1 MEDDYLEYEKDT
13 KSLKSINL
21 DDFSVKELKEYIDQ
35 LNIEK
40 ERVSKEIEKK
50 MKLKVDADKFFKW

>member
-1 MEDDYLEYEKDT
+1 MDDYLEYEKDT

-50 MKLKVDADKFFKW
+50 MKLKVDADKFFK

>member
-50 MKLKVDADKFFKW
+50 MKLKVDADKFFK

>member
-1 MEDDYLEYEKDT
+1 MEDYLEYEKDT

-50 MKLKVDADKFFKW
+50 MKLKVDADKFFK

>member
-35 LNIEK
+35 LNSEK

>member
-35 LNIEK
+35 LIIEK

>member
-35 LNIEK
+35 LNSEK

-50 MKLKVDADKFFKW
+50 MKLKVDADKFFK

>member
-35 LNIEK
+35 LIIEK

-50 MKLKVDADKFFKW
+50 MKLKVDADKFFK

>member
-1 MEDDYLEYEKDT
+1 MEDNYLEYEKDT

-50 MKLKVDADKFFKW
+50 MKLKVDADKFFK